1 MLLATGRWSH
11 DRCGENCQPIT
22 PITRIPGK
30 GWTIVIKFTVA
41 ILSALAIAL
50 LIIAFVGFG
59 PAFATQLHACQ
70 TSLYTSDQFRCL
82 TAGGQ
87 AATSGY
93 VLYLGGAVAAL
104 LAWALGLITT
114 AVHGR
119 WGWFLVILLFSPL
132 GSLLYGLFGA
142 SVSSPRVTGAH
153 AA

>member
-1 MLLATGRWSH
+1 MSHYVLLCTVLITAVVRRGSL
-11 DRCGENCQPIT
+11 QPG
-22 PITRIPGK
+22 IPGK

-82 TAGGQ
+82 TAGSQ
-87 AATSGY
+87 AATMGY

-119 WGWFLVILLFSPL
+119 WGWFLVVLLFSLL
-132 GSLLYGLFGA
+132 GSLLYGLFGT
-142 SVSSPRVTGAH
+142 STSSPRVTSAR